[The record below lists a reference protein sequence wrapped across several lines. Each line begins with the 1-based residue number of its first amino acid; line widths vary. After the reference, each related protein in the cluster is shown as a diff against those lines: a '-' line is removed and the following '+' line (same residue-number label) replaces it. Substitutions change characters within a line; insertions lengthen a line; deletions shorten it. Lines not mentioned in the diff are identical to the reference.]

1 MTRLRLQRQAQ
12 KDKRQAQKDKVGTLS
27 ESLVTLLDPA
37 TVASEAYRSLRTSL
51 LYAVADAPPTVLL
64 ITSPGPAEG
73 KTTTCAN
80 LAVALAQAGKETLVI
95 DGDLREPSL
104 HRIFGVPNVYGVV
117 NVLSDEHNLS
127 EVCTEPFPGLKI
139 LSAGPIPPNPA
150 ELLSSGRFA
159 QLIGQ
164 ARRLFDYVLI
174 DSPPT
179 ALVSDPMI
187 IATKADAVLLV
198 LDSQGTSKGSLR
210 KAMRNLEAVGAN
222 VLGTVMNKAPMPETG
237 RYDYY
242 GY

>member
-1 MTRLRLQRQAQ
+1 VARFRPQ
-12 KDKRQAQKDKVGTLS
+12 KQAQKDKVGTLS
-27 ESLVTLLDPA
+27 ENLVTLLDPA
-37 TVASEAYRSLRTSL
+37 AVASEAYRSLRTSL

-64 ITSPGPAEG
+64 ITSPGSADG

-95 DGDLREPSL
+95 DGDLRDPSL
-104 HRIFGVPNVYGVV
+104 HRVFGVPNINGVV
-117 NVLSDEHNLS
+117 NVLSDEHSLS

-159 QLIGQ
+159 QLIAQ

-179 ALVSDPMI
+179 ELVSDPMI

-198 LDSQGTSKGSLR
+198 LDSRATSKGSLR
-210 KAMRNLEAVGAN
+210 NAMRKLEAIGAN
-222 VLGTVMNKAPMPETG
+222 VLGTVMNRAPKPETG

-242 GY
+242 SY